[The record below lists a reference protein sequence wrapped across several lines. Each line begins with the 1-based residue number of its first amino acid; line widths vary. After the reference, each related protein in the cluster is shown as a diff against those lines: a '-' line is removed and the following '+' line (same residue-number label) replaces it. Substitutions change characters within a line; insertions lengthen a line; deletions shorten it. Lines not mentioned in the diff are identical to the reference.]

1 MALIYKHFLDILKV
15 ESGLYGADRWNRAGC
30 EELQPFCVAFQGAIS
45 DGDTTT
51 IDRLNIL
58 PKALKCTARLLSKLV
73 SLVETRVNH
82 EKLTIVVVESLHRL
96 FHLLQTSTTSEQRRQ
111 MQRALIDDQASVVL
125 VYLHLL
131 TILEVVAQSVTAG
144 DTPTNGVDREPLAE
158 SALDLYN
165 SLLAVLY
172 FSSSADD
179 STAPDEGVAATH
191 KLNSSFEGPLGSQAV
206 LSLLTLAK
214 HRSKRVAN
222 SAAGCLLL
230 TTRCFADQRETWR
243 ACFPGA
249 FSGLFLLTQSGFKG
263 YVLYRSRILSAL
275 PLP

>member
-15 ESGLYGADRWNRAGC
+15 ESGLNGADRWNRAGY
-30 EELQPFCVAFQGAIS
+30 EELQPFCVAFQGAIG

-73 SLVETRVNH
+73 LLVETRVNH
-82 EKLTIVVVESLHRL
+82 EKLTIVVVESLHRM

-131 TILEVVAQSVTAG
+131 TILEAVAQRVTAG

-249 FSGLFLLTQSGFKG
+249 FSGLFLLTQSGFKR
-263 YVLYRSRILSAL
+263 YVH
-275 PLP
+275 